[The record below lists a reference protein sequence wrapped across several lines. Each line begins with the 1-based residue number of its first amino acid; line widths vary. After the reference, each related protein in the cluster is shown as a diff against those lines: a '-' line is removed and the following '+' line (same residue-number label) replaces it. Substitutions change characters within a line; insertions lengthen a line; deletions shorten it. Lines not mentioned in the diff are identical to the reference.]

1 MEMKFGLQMRQ
12 TQRLVMTPKL
22 QQALKLLQ
30 VPTLELQQI
39 LKQEIL
45 QNPMLEEIDESDE
58 EQEEKA
64 ETEAEGLAEEEPEA
78 PVAESAEAAASAA
91 SAEGEEEPRRELL
104 SEEAP
109 LEREP
114 DRTWDD
120 YFEDGFDLGYKRSED
135 QPEEFYE
142 RVPVAHTTAIEKLMS
157 QLRIATSDPL
167 DLRIGEYLIGSL
179 NETGYLTCSLEEVA
193 NTFQVEMAVI
203 ERVLGYIQSME
214 PVGIGARNLQEALLI
229 QLRQRGMGDTV
240 AAEIVRDHFE
250 ALKQRKYAEIAKR
263 LHITVEE
270 VQDHANLIKELDPK
284 PGYELMTDDVRYIT
298 PDLIVERV
306 GEEYVVFLN
315 DKNIPR
321 LRISNAY
328 KRELD
333 KGSSN
338 GNKETRDFIL
348 GRLSSARWLIQTIEQ
363 RRKTMVKVMECI
375 VDEQREFFE
384 KGPSAL
390 RPLTLQQV
398 ASRIG
403 MHESTVSRVTTNKYV
418 QTPRGVFELKYF
430 FSSSLDTEDGDE
442 VSAKAAKSR
451 ILDIMAKEDTRR
463 PLSDQKIADIL
474 KQGGLIIARR
484 TVAKYREQL
493 KILPARLR
501 KQY

>member
-45 QNPMLEEIDESDE
+45 QNPLLEEVDEAEEDE
-58 EQEEKA
+58 EEL
-64 ETEAEGLAEEEPEA
+64 G
-78 PVAESAEAAASAA
+78 
-91 SAEGEEEPRRELL
+91 AEGEQQESQREEMELPAPE

-109 LEREP
+109 IDKDPEES
-114 DRTWDD
+114 WDD
-120 YFEDGFDLGYKRSED
+120 YLSEGFDLGYKRSED
-135 QPEEFYE
+135 QPEEFFE
-142 RVPVAHTTAIEKLMS
+142 RVPIAQTSSIDNLLS
-157 QLRIATSDPL
+157 QLRILTSDPL
-167 DLRIGEYLIGSL
+167 EQRIGEYLIGSL
-179 NETGYLTCSLEEVA
+179 NERGYLTCSLQEAA
-193 NTFQVEMAVI
+193 NTFTVELAVV
-203 ERVLGYIQSME
+203 ERVLALIQKME
-214 PVGIGARNLQEALLI
+214 PVGIGARDLQEALLI
-229 QLRQRGMGDTV
+229 QLRQKGMQHSLT
-240 AAEIVRDHFE
+240 AEIVRDHFD
-250 ALKQRKYAEIAKR
+250 ALKQRKYTDIAKKLR
-263 LHITVEE
+263 VSVEE
-270 VQDHANLIKELDPK
+270 IQEHANVIKDLDPK
-284 PGYELMTDDVRYIT
+284 PGFELVKEDVRYIT

-306 GEEYVVFLN
+306 GDDYVVFLN
-315 DKNIPR
+315 DRNLPR
-321 LRISNAY
+321 LRVSNAY

-333 KGSSN
+333 RGSTN
-338 GNKETRDFIL
+338 GSKETRDFIL

-384 KGPSAL
+384 KGPAHL

-451 ILDIMAKEDTRR
+451 ILEIIGKEDARR

-474 KQGGLIIARR
+474 KKDGLIIARR

>member
-30 VPTLELQQI
+30 VPTLELRQI

-45 QNPMLEEIDESDE
+45 QNPMLEEIEDVEEEEREPEVESDGEAADRQEAAPERDE
-58 EQEEKA
+58 ETRQEAQA
-64 ETEAEGLAEEEPEA
+64 EEA
-78 PVAESAEAAASAA
+78 PVDK
-91 SAEGEEEPRRELL
+91 
-104 SEEAP
+104 
-109 LEREP
+109 EP
-114 DRTWDD
+114 DESWDD
-120 YFEDGFDLGYKRSED
+120 YFSDGFDLGYKRTED
-135 QPEEFYE
+135 QQDEFYE
-142 RVPVAHTTAIEKLMS
+142 RVPVAQTSYIDRLLS
-157 QLRIATSDPL
+157 QLRIITSDPIEL
-167 DLRIGEYLIGSL
+167 AVGEYIIGSL
-179 NETGYLTCSLEEVA
+179 NESGYLTCSLEEVA
-193 NTFQVEMAVI
+193 NTFRVEMAVV
-203 ERVLGYIQSME
+203 ERVLGYVQSME

-229 QLRQRGMGDTV
+229 QLRQRRLGDSL

-250 ALKQRKYAEIAKR
+250 ALKQRKYTEIAKR

-270 VQDHANLIKELDPK
+270 VQEHANVIKDLDPK
-284 PGYELMTDDVRYIT
+284 PGFELMTDDVRYIT
-298 PDLIVERV
+298 PDLIVDRV
-306 GEEYVVFLN
+306 GDDYVVFLN

-328 KRELD
+328 RKELE
-333 KGSSN
+333 KGSGN
-338 GNKETRDFIL
+338 GSKETRDFIL

-384 KGPSAL
+384 KGPGAL

-442 VSAKAAKSR
+442 VSAKAAKTR
-451 ILDIMAKEDTRR
+451 ILDIIGKEDSRR

-474 KQGGLIIARR
+474 KEDGLIIARR

>member
-1 MEMKFGLQMRQ
+1 MKFGLQMRQ

-45 QNPMLEEIDESDE
+45 QNPLLEEVEDIEEDE
-58 EQEEKA
+58 EELGA
-64 ETEAEGLAEEEPEA
+64 EAATSTSEPEVEQPPAEAPEATGDGDEA
-78 PVAESAEAAASAA
+78 PVNEK
-91 SAEGEEEPRRELL
+91 
-104 SEEAP
+104 
-109 LEREP
+109 EP
-114 DRTWDD
+114 DESWDE
-120 YFEDGFDLGYKRSED
+120 YLHEGFDLGYKRSED
-135 QPEEFYE
+135 QQEEFFE
-142 RVPVAHTTAIEKLMS
+142 RVPVARTSFVDSLLG
-157 QLRIATSDPL
+157 QLRILTSDPL
-167 DLRIGEYLIGSL
+167 ELRIGEYLIGSL
-179 NETGYLTCSLEEVA
+179 NESGYLTCALVEVA
-193 NTFQVEMAVI
+193 NTFKVEEALVA
-203 ERVLGYIQSME
+203 RVLGYIQTME
-214 PVGIGARNLQEALLI
+214 PVGIGSRSLQEALLI
-229 QLRQRGMGDTV
+229 QLRQRGLGDSV
-240 AAEIVRDHFE
+240 AAEIVRDHFD
-250 ALKQRKYAEIAKR
+250 ALKQRKYTEIAKK
-263 LHITVEE
+263 LHISVEE
-270 VQDHANLIKELDPK
+270 VQEHANVIRDLDPK
-284 PGYELMTDDVRYIT
+284 PGFELMTDEVRYIT

-306 GEEYVVFLN
+306 GEDYVVFLN

-333 KGSSN
+333 RSPTN

-375 VDEQREFFE
+375 VDEQRDFFE
-384 KGPSAL
+384 KGPGFL

-442 VSAKAAKSR
+442 VSAKAAKTR
-451 ILDIMAKEDTRR
+451 ILEIIGKEDARR

-474 KQGGLIIARR
+474 KQDGLIIARR